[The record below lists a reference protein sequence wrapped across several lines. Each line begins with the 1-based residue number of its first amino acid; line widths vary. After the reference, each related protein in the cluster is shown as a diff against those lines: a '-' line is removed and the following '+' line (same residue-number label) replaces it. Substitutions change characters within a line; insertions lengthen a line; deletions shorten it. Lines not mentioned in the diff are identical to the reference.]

1 MIVGLDVG
9 RSSVKVVTGARVF
22 SFPSYLGEWRE
33 RKLTNSFSENDL
45 EVEFEGQKYFAGTLA
60 QHESEFCRS
69 MMTDEK
75 DHADTRLLALIALH
89 RVGASDASVVTGL
102 PVGLHDD
109 QRKQRIRELLLGRWE
124 ITVNSERKVIRI
136 NRVEVAVEGG
146 AAFWVSPQDGLVRI
160 LDVGSKTVNFV
171 TVRDHHFI
179 DRESGTL
186 PFGFDTNRSS
196 DIRQMAARIAG
207 ELGKKWGN
215 NDRIMI
221 IGGRAAELQDYL
233 HPYFPSVYAVKNPL
247 FANAT
252 GFYQLGRSVCH
263 A

>member
-9 RSSVKVVTGARVF
+9 RSAVKIVTGARVF

-33 RKLTNSFSENDL
+33 RKLLNTFEDDL
-45 EVEFEGQKYFAGTLA
+45 EVEFQGQRYFAGTLA
-60 QHESEFCRS
+60 QNESEFARS

-89 RVGASDASVVTGL
+89 GVGASDVSLVTGL
-102 PVGLHDD
+102 PVGLHDNA
-109 QRKQRIRELLLGRWE
+109 RKQRMRELLLGRWE
-124 ITVNSERKVIRI
+124 IIVNGERKTIYI
-136 NRVEVAVEGG
+136 HRVEVAVEGG
-146 AAFWVSPQDGLVRI
+146 AAFWIAPQGGLVRI
-160 LDVGSKTVNFV
+160 LDAGSKTVNYV
-171 TVRDHHFI
+171 TVRDQHFV

-233 HPYFPSVYAVKNPL
+233 HPYFPGAFAAKNPL

-252 GFYQLGRSVCH
+252 GFYQLGRSVCV
-263 A
+263 